1 MTGSRIAAV
10 LFDMDGVLTD
20 SEPLH
25 DHATR
30 LVLEG
35 VGVTWAP
42 PGGDPYIGLTTLES
56 FTAICTRLSLPH
68 DPRDLAT
75 RYLACVVPLLRAGV
89 RPLPG
94 VPDVLRAL
102 RERGLR
108 LGLAS
113 SSCPDVIATTLE
125 ALGVRAMFE
134 AVVSGDEVPRGKPA
148 PDVFVETAKRLGLP
162 PEHCVVIEDSER
174 GVRAACAAGM
184 RCVAI
189 PCGATRRHDFSA
201 ATVVLDGLPA
211 LLDCALFASR

>member
-1 MTGSRIAAV
+1 VTGSRIAAV

-25 DHATR
+25 DQAAR
-30 LVLEG
+30 VVLGE

-56 FTAICTRLSLPH
+56 FTAICTHLSLPH
-68 DPRDLAT
+68 DPRDLAA
-75 RYLACVVPLLRAGV
+75 RYLARVVPALRASV

-113 SSCPDVIATTLE
+113 SSCPEVIATTLA
-125 ALGVRAMFE
+125 ALGVSAMFE

-148 PDVFVETAKRLGLP
+148 PDVFVEAAKRLGLP

-174 GVRAACAAGM
+174 GIRAARAAGM
-184 RCVAI
+184 ACVAI
-189 PCGATRRHDFSA
+189 PCGATRTHDLSA
-201 ATVVLDGLPA
+201 ASFVLDGLPA
-211 LLDCALFASR
+211 LLNCPLLR